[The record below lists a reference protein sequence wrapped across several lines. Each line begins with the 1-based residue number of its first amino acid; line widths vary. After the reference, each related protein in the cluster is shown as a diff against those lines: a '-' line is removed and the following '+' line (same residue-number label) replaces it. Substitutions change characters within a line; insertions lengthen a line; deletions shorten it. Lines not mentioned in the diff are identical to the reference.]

1 MNLDIKN
8 YSVLQ
13 VLPHLNS
20 GGLVS
25 GAIEVSEALQKSGM
39 RSFVAS
45 EGGRREREIIRTG
58 GKVFNFSL
66 GSKNPLIIFLN
77 IYKLSRI
84 IKKYKINII
93 HARSRAPAWSAYFA
107 AKKMGIPFVT
117 TFHGT
122 YSIQNN
128 LKKKYNSIMVKA
140 DKVIAISS
148 FINKHILSNYK
159 VDQEKIVTVHRGINI
174 EKYDYLKVSNERLI
188 AFSKKFNIPE
198 DSFVILLPGR
208 ITRWKGHILL
218 IEAISKLQRSD
229 IICLFVGDLQG
240 RNKYF
245 AELNKTIDKF
255 KLKNNFRIIS
265 NQSDMALIYK
275 LSDVVVSASL
285 EPEAFGIEPE
295 AFGRVVA
302 EAQAMG
308 RPTVAVN
315 HGGGPEIIIDGVTG
329 WLFRPGDAN
338 DLAEKINKA
347 LNLNIDD
354 RKKMSV
360 KAIERAKLNFNNEMM
375 CAKKLNIYAEL
386 VNK

>member
-107 AKKMGIPFVT
+107 AKKMGIPFVA

-159 VDQEKIVTVHRGINI
+159 VDQEKVVTVRRGINI

-285 EPEAFGIEPE
+285 EPEAFG
-295 AFGRVVA
+295 RVVA

>member
-45 EGGRREREIIRTG
+45 EGGRREREITRTG

-174 EKYDYLKVSNERLI
+174 EKFDYLKVSNERLI

-218 IEAISKLQRSD
+218 IEAISKLKRSD

-255 KLKNNFRIIS
+255 KLKNNFRIIA
-265 NQSDMALIYK
+265 NQSDMSAIYK

-285 EPEAFGIEPE
+285 EPE

-315 HGGGPEIIIDGVTG
+315 HGGGPEIIIDGETG

-338 DLAEKINKA
+338 DLADKVNKA
-347 LNLNIDD
+347 LNLNIND
-354 RKKMSV
+354 REKMSV

-386 VNK
+386 INK

>member
-45 EGGRREREIIRTG
+45 EGGRREREITRTG

-107 AKKMGIPFVT
+107 AKKMGIPFVA

-255 KLKNNFRIIS
+255 KLKNNFRIIA
-265 NQSDMALIYK
+265 NQSDMSVIYK

-285 EPEAFGIEPE
+285 EPE

-315 HGGGPEIIIDGVTG
+315 HGGGPEIIIDGETG

>member
-13 VLPHLNS
+13 ILPHLNS

-25 GAIEVSEALQKSGM
+25 GAVEISEALQKAGM
-39 RSFVAS
+39 NSFVAS
-45 EGGRREREIIRTG
+45 EGGRREREITRAG
-58 GKVFNFSL
+58 GKVINFSL
-66 GSKNPLIIFLN
+66 GSKNPLIILLN
-77 IYKLSRI
+77 VYKLSKI

-128 LKKKYNSIMVKA
+128 LKKKYNSIMIKSNR
-140 DKVIAISS
+140 VIAISK
-148 FINKHILSNYK
+148 FIKSHILSNYNIDK
-159 VDQEKIVTVHRGINI
+159 EKIVTIYRGINI
-174 EKYDYLKVSNERLI
+174 EKFNYLRVSNERLI
-188 AFSKKFNIPE
+188 SLLKKFNIPE
-198 DSFVILLPGR
+198 DSYVVLLPGR
-208 ITRWKGHILL
+208 ITRWKGHTLL

-229 IICLFVGDLQG
+229 IICLFVGDVQG
-240 RNKYF
+240 RNKYYT
-245 AELNKTIDKF
+245 ELEKLIDKLQ
-255 KLKNNFRIIS
+255 LKNNFRIIS
-265 NQSDMALIYK
+265 NQSDMAAIYK
-275 LSDVVVSASL
+275 LADVVVSTSL
-285 EPEAFGIEPE
+285 EPE

-315 HGGGPEIIIDGVTG
+315 HGGGPEIIIDGQTG
-329 WLFRPGDAN
+329 WLFKPGDAD
-338 DLAEKINKA
+338 DLSDKINSA
-347 LNLNIDD
+347 LNLNKED
-354 RKKMSV
+354 RDKMAMG
-360 KAIERAKLNFNNEMM
+360 AIERAKLNFNNETM
-375 CAKKLNIYAEL
+375 CAKTLQVYAEL

>member
-265 NQSDMALIYK
+265 NQSDMAVIYK

-285 EPEAFGIEPE
+285 EPE

-347 LNLNIDD
+347 LNINIDD

-386 VNK
+386 INK

>member
-107 AKKMGIPFVT
+107 AKKMGIPFVA

-174 EKYDYLKVSNERLI
+174 EKFDYLKVSNERLI

-218 IEAISKLQRSD
+218 IEAISKLKRSD

-255 KLKNNFRIIS
+255 KLKNNFRIIA
-265 NQSDMALIYK
+265 NQSDMSVIYK

-285 EPEAFGIEPE
+285 EPE

-308 RPTVAVN
+308 RPTVVVN
-315 HGGGPEIIIDGVTG
+315 HGGGPEIIIDGETG

-338 DLAEKINKA
+338 DLADKVNKA
-347 LNLNIDD
+347 LNLNIND
-354 RKKMSV
+354 REKMSV

-386 VNK
+386 INK

>member
-107 AKKMGIPFVT
+107 AKKMGIPYVA

-265 NQSDMALIYK
+265 NQSDMAVIYK

-285 EPEAFGIEPE
+285 EPE

>member
-1 MNLDIKN
+1 MNLDIKS

-25 GAIEVSEALQKSGM
+25 GAIEISEALQQNGM

-45 EGGRREREIIRTG
+45 EGGRREREIIRAG

-148 FINKHILSNYK
+148 FINSHILSTYK
-159 VDQEKIVTVHRGINI
+159 VDKEKIVIVHRGINI
-174 EKYDYLKVSNERLI
+174 EKFDYLKVSNERLI
-188 AFSKKFNIPE
+188 TLSNFFNIPE

-245 AELNKTIDKF
+245 AELNKTIEKF
-255 KLKNNFRIIS
+255 KLKNSFRIIS
-265 NQSDMALIYK
+265 NQSDMSAVYK

-285 EPEAFGIEPE
+285 EPE

-329 WLFRPGDAN
+329 WLFEPGDAN
-338 DLAEKINKA
+338 DLADKINKA
-347 LNLNIDD
+347 LNLNKDD
-354 RKKMSV
+354 RAKMAV

-375 CAKKLNIYAEL
+375 CTKKLNIYAEL
-386 VNK
+386 INK

>member
-107 AKKMGIPFVT
+107 AKKMGIPFVA

-285 EPEAFGIEPE
+285 EPEAFG
-295 AFGRVVA
+295 RVVA

>member
-159 VDQEKIVTVHRGINI
+159 VDQEKVVTVYRGINI

-265 NQSDMALIYK
+265 NQSDMSVIYK

-285 EPEAFGIEPE
+285 EPE

-315 HGGGPEIIIDGVTG
+315 HGGGPEIIIDGETG

-386 VNK
+386 INK

>member
-45 EGGRREREIIRTG
+45 EGGRREREITRTG

-218 IEAISKLQRSD
+218 IEAISKLKRSD

-265 NQSDMALIYK
+265 NQSDMAVIYK

-285 EPEAFGIEPE
+285 EPE

-386 VNK
+386 INK